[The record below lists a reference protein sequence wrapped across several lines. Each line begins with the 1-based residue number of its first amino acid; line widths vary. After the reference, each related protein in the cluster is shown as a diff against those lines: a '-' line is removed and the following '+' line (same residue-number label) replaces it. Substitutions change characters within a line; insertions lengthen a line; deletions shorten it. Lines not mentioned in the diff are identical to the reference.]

1 MCGISTIV
9 TRNPDPSYR
18 GIIEKMTEL
27 VRHRGPDNLGIMSLL
42 GGTVHLGHTRL
53 SIIDISDEANQPMG
67 MEKSGV
73 WIVYNG
79 EVYNHIEIRAEL
91 ESLGYT
97 FRTRCDTE
105 VVLNAYH
112 AWGVECL
119 KRFNGMFVFVIVD
132 TKNKKLFAARD
143 RLGVKP
149 LYYYCIP
156 GKLISL
162 ASEIKQF
169 TALPFFQARINSQRF
184 YDYLAHGML
193 DHTNE
198 TMFHLV
204 HQLQGGQYMQVS
216 LDPDDMAFAHPRIQT
231 WWTLPDRP
239 VELVD
244 HFGRGD
250 IHVPEPP

>member
-1 MCGISTIV
+1 
-9 TRNPDPSYR
+9 
-18 GIIEKMTEL
+18 
-27 VRHRGPDNLGIMSLL
+27 MSLL

-67 MEKSGV
+67 MEKSGF

-91 ESLGYT
+91 ERLGYT

-112 AWGVECL
+112 AWGIDCL
-119 KRFNGMFVFVIVD
+119 KRLNGMFAFVIVD
-132 TKNKKLFAARD
+132 TENKKLFAARD

-156 GKLISL
+156 GKLICL

-169 TALPFFQARINSQRF
+169 TALPFLKPGSIPRGSTTILLMACWITRMKPCSTWCINSKADSICKQ
-184 YDYLAHGML
+184 A
-193 DHTNE
+193 
-198 TMFHLV
+198 
-204 HQLQGGQYMQVS
+204 
-216 LDPDDMAFAHPRIQT
+216 
-231 WWTLPDRP
+231 
-239 VELVD
+239 
-244 HFGRGD
+244 
-250 IHVPEPP
+250 